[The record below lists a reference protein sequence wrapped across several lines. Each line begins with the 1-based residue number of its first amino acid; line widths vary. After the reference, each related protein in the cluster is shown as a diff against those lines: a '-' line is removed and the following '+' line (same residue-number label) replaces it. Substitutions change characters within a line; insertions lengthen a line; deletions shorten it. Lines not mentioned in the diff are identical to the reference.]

1 MVDPADNNSTHEK
14 GLSAVPAV
22 SGGTSGP
29 APQKVVD
36 PAMHSAEH
44 ILTATLMKLFG
55 CGRPFTTH
63 IEKKKSKADYR
74 FHRNLDAGEL
84 SRVEE
89 QVNAVIA
96 SNLPVRAE
104 FLTVEEA
111 GESYDLRRL
120 PTETPERVR
129 IVHIGDY
136 DACPCSG
143 PHAPSTG
150 VLGRFRIVSSSF
162 EQEVLRVRFKL
173 DPS

>member
-1 MVDPADNNSTHEK
+1 MVEPVDNKSTTEK
-14 GLSAVPAV
+14 EVSAVSAVP
-22 SGGTSGP
+22 GGAPGP
-29 APQKVVD
+29 APQKVVN

-44 ILTATLMKLFG
+44 ILTASLMKLFG

-84 SRVEE
+84 ARVEE

-96 SNLPVRAE
+96 ANLPVRAE
-104 FLTVEEA
+104 FLTLEEA

-120 PTETPERVR
+120 PAETQERIR
-129 IVHIGDY
+129 IIHIGDY